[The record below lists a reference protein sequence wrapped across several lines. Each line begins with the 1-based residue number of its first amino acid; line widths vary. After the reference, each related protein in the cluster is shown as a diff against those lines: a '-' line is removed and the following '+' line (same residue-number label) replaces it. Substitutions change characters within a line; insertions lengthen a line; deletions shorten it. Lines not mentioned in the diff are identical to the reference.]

1 MMVVKS
7 GARKILWKTAIV
19 MLIAMSP
26 VFLKET
32 GIRLVIASGVY
43 PLAVFI
49 IYLLMTGE
57 LKRLETVFDSKEKKH
72 LDELEGVISPV
83 ARLMYER
90 THLIPV
96 LVNQLKEVT
105 DHTETAALDMGER
118 FMSIVE
124 RARGQSKKASG
135 AFIRFAGNGNGGT
148 SDTNGSLV
156 DLSKS
161 ALTDVIESLKDINNV
176 NSRTLKDM
184 EIIFEDAANIRKMVN
199 EIEYI
204 AEQTNLLS
212 LNAAIEAARAGESG
226 RGFAIVADEVRKLS
240 DRSNTTANSIKK
252 LIAKIETDIKSIYSK
267 TERSISESN
276 TKSSEAEIV
285 VEDTLRGIDNVMN
298 EVKIQLD
305 ELGKETESLARD
317 ISSIVISMQ
326 FQDITR
332 QRIEHVIEPLSKLNA
347 EMEEVIRKT
356 RNISEKIHEWESS
369 SDTSWLEK
377 MYTMESER
385 KVMDNTLSSKT
396 NSGDFPAIPQPAD
409 VSIFQ

>member
-1 MMVVKS
+1 MMVINS
-7 GARKILWKTAIV
+7 GARRIIWKTAFV

-32 GIRLVIASGVY
+32 EIRLVIASGVY

-148 SDTNGSLV
+148 
-156 DLSKS
+156 
-161 ALTDVIESLKDINNV
+161 A
-176 NSRTLKDM
+176 
-184 EIIFEDAANIRKMVN
+184 
-199 EIEYI
+199 
-204 AEQTNLLS
+204 
-212 LNAAIEAARAGESG
+212 
-226 RGFAIVADEVRKLS
+226 
-240 DRSNTTANSIKK
+240 
-252 LIAKIETDIKSIYSK
+252 
-267 TERSISESN
+267 
-276 TKSSEAEIV
+276 
-285 VEDTLRGIDNVMN
+285 DTLRGIDNVMN

-332 QRIEHVIEPLSKLNA
+332 QRIEHVIEPLFKLKS
-347 EMEEVIRKT
+347 EMEEIIRRTK
-356 RNISEKIHEWESS
+356 NISEKIHELEAN

-377 MYTMESER
+377 IYTMESER
-385 KVMDNTLSSKT
+385 KVMEDTLDSKT
-396 NSGDFPAIPQPAD
+396 KSGDFPAIPRPGD
-409 VSIFQ
+409 VPILQ